1 MLAAALEV
9 YDKLKSIEEIAE
21 EVVVIE
27 LFISEDGK

>member
-1 MLAAALEV
+1 MLTEALEV

-27 LFISEDGK
+27 VFISDDDK